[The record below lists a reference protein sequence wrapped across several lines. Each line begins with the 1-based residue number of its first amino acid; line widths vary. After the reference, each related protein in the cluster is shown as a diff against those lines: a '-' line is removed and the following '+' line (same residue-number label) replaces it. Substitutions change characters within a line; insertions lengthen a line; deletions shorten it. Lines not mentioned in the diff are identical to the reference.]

1 VIARPDPAVLDPAV
15 LAAIVKKRMKSEA
28 SLYTILQ
35 VLSLTLFEK
44 TALFQLLGEIEN
56 MTDPM
61 TNVKKLNLFN

>member
-1 VIARPDPAVLDPAV
+1 
-15 LAAIVKKRMKSEA
+15 MKSEA